1 LQTIHSVVK
10 EIKQAERKHELH
22 HQEKESEV
30 GIGTMNEAKYPLM
43 SLLIAKRTDLERIR
57 SRLEE

>member
-1 LQTIHSVVK
+1 
-10 EIKQAERKHELH
+10 
-22 HQEKESEV
+22 
-30 GIGTMNEAKYPLM
+30 MNEAKYPLM